1 MRERALLPAN
11 LIIIGWSSMNK
22 AKQDRSVLIKKYFEE
37 KKFVE
42 SNIHSFNHFIEKGL
56 QEVIEEN
63 KEAEPTIIPHNIE
76 KFKIRFGRITV
87 GKPEITEADGSKRP
101 IYPVEARLRKISYH
115 APIYLEVS
123 TYINDVQ
130 RENFVAEVGKMPIML
145 KSKFCHL
152 NKITSEELVK
162 HGEDASDPGG
172 YFIINGTER
181 ALVNIEDLAANNFM
195 VEKDSD
201 GSFAGRFFAARGSYK
216 IPHSFER
223 KKDGIYYVTFTRV
236 KQMPLVVVLKAL
248 GLVKD
253 EEIMKA
259 ISLNK
264 TYEEVILNL
273 FEFVDLKTQDDAI
286 DFIAKRV
293 GVGQAKEV
301 RMERTKEILDKYL
314 LPNIGLETHDRPAKA
329 RNLAKM
335 LKKYID
341 VSNGVRGEDDKDHY
355 MNKRV
360 RMSGDLLVDLF
371 RVNFKVLVGDILY
384 NFQRI
389 IKRGKLPSI
398 RVIIRD
404 KLLTSRLY
412 SSMATGEWVG
422 GRQGVSQRMDRSNFL
437 AMISHLQRVASP
449 LSNSQENFEA
459 RALHC
464 THLGR
469 LCPIETPEGTNIG
482 LRKNLAMLCSLSQRV
497 EEADVVDKLKSL
509 GLKEA
514 I

>member
-1 MRERALLPAN
+1 MDKS
-11 LIIIGWSSMNK
+11 I
-22 AKQDRSVLIKKYFEE
+22 LIKKFFEE

-42 SNIHSFNHFIEKGL
+42 SNIQSFNNFIEKGM

-76 KFKIRFGRITV
+76 KFKIRFGRVTV

-101 IYPVEARLRKISYH
+101 IFPMESRLRKISYH

-130 RENFVAEVGKMPIML
+130 RENFIAEIGKMPIML
-145 KSKFCHL
+145 KSKFCNL
-152 NKITSEELVK
+152 EGLSREDLIKK
-162 HGEDASDPGG
+162 GEDPTDPGG

-181 ALVNIEDLAANNFM
+181 VVVNVEDLAANNFM
-195 VEKDSD
+195 VEEVKE
-201 GSFAGRFFAARGSYK
+201 GSFNGRFFAARGSYK
-216 IPHSFER
+216 IPHTIER
-223 KKDGIYYVTFTRV
+223 KKDGLYYMTFTRV
-236 KQMPLVVVLKAL
+236 KQMPVVIVLKAL
-248 GLVKD
+248 GMLRD
-253 EEIMKA
+253 EDIMKA
-259 ISLNK
+259 VSTEK

-273 FEFVDLKTQDDAI
+273 FEFVDIKTQEDAI
-286 DFIAKRV
+286 DYIAKRSS
-293 GVGQAKEV
+293 VGQAKEI
-301 RMERTKEILDKYL
+301 RMERTREILEKYL
-314 LPNIGLETHDRPAKA
+314 LPNIGIDGENKTDKA
-329 RNLAKM
+329 RNICKM
-335 LKKYID
+335 LKKFID
-341 VSNGVRGEDDKDHY
+341 VSNGNRAPDDKDHY

-360 RMSGDLLVDLF
+360 RMSGDLLLDLF

-404 KLLTSRLY
+404 KLLTSRIY

-422 GRQGVSQRMDRSNFL
+422 GRQGVSQRLDRVNFL
-437 AMISHLQRVASP
+437 AMISHLQRVVSP
-449 LSNSQENFEA
+449 LSTSQENFEA

-464 THLGR
+464 THIGR

-482 LRKNLAMLCSLSQRV
+482 LRKNLAMLCSLSQETDESDILEKIKAV
-497 EEADVVDKLKSL
+497 

-514 I
+514 

>member
-1 MRERALLPAN
+1 MSN
-11 LIIIGWSSMNK
+11 LDKSI
-22 AKQDRSVLIKKYFEE
+22 LIKKYFEE
-37 KKFVE
+37 KRFVD
-42 SNIHSFNHFIEKGL
+42 STIQSFNSFIEKGL

-101 IYPVEARLRKISYH
+101 IYPIEARLRKISYH

-130 RENFVAEVGKMPIML
+130 RENFVAEIGKIPIML
-145 KSKFCHL
+145 KSKFCNL
-152 NKITSEELVK
+152 NGLSTEDLVK
-162 HGEDASDPGG
+162 RGEDATDPGG

-181 ALVNIEDLAANNFM
+181 VIVNVEDLSANNFV
-195 VEKDSD
+195 VELTGTHKEIT
-201 GSFAGRFFAARGSYK
+201 GRFFAAKGSYK
-216 IPHSFER
+216 IPHLFER
-223 KKDGIYYVTFTRV
+223 KKDGIYYMTFTRV
-236 KQMPLVVVLKAL
+236 KLMPSIIVLKAL

-253 EEIMKA
+253 EDIMKA
-259 ISLNK
+259 ISTEKN
-264 TYEEVILNL
+264 YEEIILNL
-273 FEFVDLKTQDDAI
+273 FEFVDIKTQDDAI
-286 DFIAKRV
+286 DYIARRI
-293 GVGQAKEV
+293 GAGQSKEI

-314 LPNIGLETHDRPAKA
+314 LPNISVESNERLVKA
-329 RNLAKM
+329 RNICKM
-335 LKKYID
+335 LKKFID
-341 VSNGVRGEDDKDHY
+341 VSNGVRPYDDKDHY
-355 MNKRV
+355 MNKRI
-360 RMSGDLLVDLF
+360 RLSGDLLLDLF
-371 RVNFKVLVGDILY
+371 RTNFKVLVGDILY

-404 KLLTSRLY
+404 KLLTSRIY

-422 GRQGVSQRMDRSNFL
+422 GRQGISQRMDRSNFL
-437 AMISHLQRVASP
+437 AMVSHLQRVVSP
-449 LSNSQENFEA
+449 LSSSQENFEA

-482 LRKNLAMLCSLSQRV
+482 LRKNLAMLCSLSQNV
-497 EEADVVDKLKSL
+497 EEKDVFDKIQGL
-509 GLKEA
+509 GLK
-514 I
+514 

>member
-1 MRERALLPAN
+1 M
-11 LIIIGWSSMNK
+11 
-22 AKQDRSVLIKKYFEE
+22 DRSILVKKYFEE
-37 KKFVE
+37 KKFVD
-42 SNIHSFNHFIEKGL
+42 SNIKSFDYLLERGL

-76 KFKIRFGRITV
+76 KFKIRFGRITI

-123 TYINDVQ
+123 TYVNDVQ
-130 RENFVAEVGKMPIML
+130 RENFVTEVGKMPIML
-145 KSKFCHL
+145 KSKHCHL
-152 NKITSEELVK
+152 DGLKRDDLVK
-162 HGEDASDPGG
+162 HGEDPTDPGG

-181 ALVNIEDLAANNFM
+181 VIVNVEDLAGNMFM
-195 VEKDSD
+195 VEDD
-201 GSFAGRFFAARGSYK
+201 GSGHFNARFFASKGSYK
-216 IPHSFER
+216 IPHEFEK
-223 KKDGIYYVTFTRV
+223 KKDGLYYMSFTRV
-236 KQMPLVVVLKAL
+236 KEMPIVIVLKAL

-259 ISLNK
+259 VSMDK
-264 TYEEVILNL
+264 QYEEIFVNL
-273 FEFVDLKTQDDAI
+273 YEFVDIKTQDDAI
-286 DFIAKRV
+286 DYIAKRV
-293 GVGQAKEV
+293 GIAQAKEI

-314 LPNIGLETHDRPAKA
+314 LPNVSVDTADRLVKA
-329 RNLAKM
+329 RSICKM

-341 VSNGVRGEDDKDHY
+341 VSNGARSPDDKDHY
-355 MNKRV
+355 MNKRL
-360 RMSGDLLVDLF
+360 RMSGDLLLDLF

-422 GRQGVSQRMDRSNFL
+422 GRQGVSQRMSRTNYLD
-437 AMISHLQRVASP
+437 MISHLQRVVSP
-449 LSNSQENFEA
+449 LSSSQENFEA

-464 THLGR
+464 THIGR

-482 LRKNLAMLCSLSQRV
+482 LRKNMAMLCSLSQ
-497 EEADVVDKLKSL
+497 AVDEQEVLEKLKTL
-509 GLKEA
+509 NLRETV
-514 I
+514 